1 MKMKTR
7 YVSDLLL
14 VLLLI
19 FSEFKRIQLLLP
31 LKSSENFWFSDDVRG
46 HKKLLNSLKS
56 S

>member
-7 YVSDLLL
+7 YASDLLL

-31 LKSSENFWFSDDVRG
+31 LKSSENFWFSDDVWG
-46 HKKLLNSLKS
+46 NKEVT
-56 S
+56 